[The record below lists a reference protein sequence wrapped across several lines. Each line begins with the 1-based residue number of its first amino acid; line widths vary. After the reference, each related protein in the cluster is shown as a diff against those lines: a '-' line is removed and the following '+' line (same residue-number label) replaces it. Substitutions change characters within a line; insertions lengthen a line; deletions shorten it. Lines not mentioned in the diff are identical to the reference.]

1 LTIESRL
8 KTVCSKG
15 EFQSGL
21 KIKLFSKKIMLIQL
35 LSLTD
40 SKISNKKENNTG
52 NDWKVSIIRKRMKL
66 EKGLNNKKL
75 KNLI

>member
-1 LTIESRL
+1 
-8 KTVCSKG
+8 
-15 EFQSGL
+15 
-21 KIKLFSKKIMLIQL
+21 MLIQL

-66 EKGLNNKKL
+66 EKGLKNKKL